1 MKTTVI
7 FAACREYKE
16 DPATKATWF
25 QTTPPYGS
33 YPCGDT
39 VTGPD
44 GKTVEGATLVFD
56 EKSTSAV
63 MEAFNAAAKARGWP
77 GVLVDQEH
85 FSLDNDKPSTAL
97 AWAKDIRQDED
108 GSIWTRW
115 EFTPRGRELW
125 QSRTLVNRSPA
136 FCCERSG
143 KDYRPVALSSI
154 AMTNTPHFKELST
167 LAAARA
173 AEVNTHE
180 GEVQMEEILKALGLA
195 EGASPEDAV
204 AAIEALKQ
212 KASAAEETAAEAE
225 AKCRRIE
232 CDAFIEEHKSKIAD
246 VAACRE
252 AFMADPDSARKLMAA
267 CKAPES
273 KPQTI
278 LAAAKKTPE
287 VHKTGKAFASCRE
300 EMASLPPSERA
311 AYYREHAAEIDV

>member
-1 MKTTVI
+1 MKNEIAV
-7 FAACREYKE
+7 FAACREFVE
-16 DPATKATWF
+16 DAAGNATWF
-25 QTTPPYGS
+25 MTFPPYGR
-33 YPCGDT
+33 YPVGGT
-39 VTGPD
+39 IA
-44 GKTVEGATLVFD
+44 GAAKDAEFVFD
-56 EKSTSAV
+56 E
-63 MEAFNAAAKARGWP
+63 AAARSVIAAFREAAANPEWP
-77 GVLVDQEH
+77 GILVDEEH
-85 FSLDNDKPSTAL
+85 YSLDREKSSAAL
-97 AWAKDIRQDED
+97 AWAKDIRQEED

-115 EFTPRGRELW
+115 EFTPKGRELW

-267 CKAPES
+267 CKAPEA

-300 EMASLPPSERA
+300 EMASLPPAERA
-311 AYYREHAAEIDV
+311 AYYREHAAEIDG

>member
-1 MKTTVI
+1 M
-7 FAACREYKE
+7 
-16 DPATKATWF
+16 
-25 QTTPPYGS
+25 
-33 YPCGDT
+33 
-39 VTGPD
+39 
-44 GKTVEGATLVFD
+44 FD
-56 EKSTSAV
+56 E
-63 MEAFNAAAKARGWP
+63 AAARSVIAAFREAAANPEWP
-77 GVLVDQEH
+77 GILVDEEH
-85 FSLDNDKPSTAL
+85 YSLDRAKSSAAL
-97 AWAKDIRQDED
+97 AWAKDIRQEED

-136 FCCERSG
+136 FCCERCG

-267 CKAPES
+267 CKAPEA

-300 EMASLPPSERA
+300 EMASLPPAERA
-311 AYYREHAAEIDV
+311 AYYREHAAEIDG

>member
-1 MKTTVI
+1 MKNEIAV
-7 FAACREYKE
+7 FAACREFVD
-16 DPATKATWF
+16 DPATNATWF
-25 QTTPPYGS
+25 MTFPPYGR
-33 YPCGDT
+33 YPVGGT
-39 VTGPD
+39 IA
-44 GKTVEGATLVFD
+44 GAAKDAEFVFD
-56 EKSTSAV
+56 EVAARSVIA
-63 MEAFNAAAKARGWP
+63 AFREAAANPEWP
-77 GVLVDQEH
+77 GILVDEEH
-85 FSLDNDKPSTAL
+85 YSLDRAKSSAAL

-180 GEVQMEEILKALGLA
+180 GEIQMEEILKALGLA
-195 EGASPEDAV
+195 EDASTEDAV

-267 CKAPES
+267 CKAPEA

-300 EMASLPPSERA
+300 EMASLPPAERA
-311 AYYREHAAEIDV
+311 KFYKDHAAEIDG

>member
-1 MKTTVI
+1 MKNEIAV
-7 FAACREYKE
+7 FAACREFVE
-16 DPATKATWF
+16 DAATNATWF
-25 QTTPPYGS
+25 MTFPPYGR
-33 YPCGDT
+33 YPVGGT
-39 VTGPD
+39 IA
-44 GKTVEGATLVFD
+44 GAAKDAEFVFD
-56 EKSTSAV
+56 E
-63 MEAFNAAAKARGWP
+63 AAARSVIAAFREAAANPEWP
-77 GVLVDQEH
+77 GILVDEEH
-85 FSLDNDKPSTAL
+85 YSLDRAKSSAAL
-97 AWAKDIRQDED
+97 AWAKDIRQEED

-180 GEVQMEEILKALGLA
+180 GEIQMEEILKALGLA

-267 CKAPES
+267 CKAPEA

-300 EMASLPPSERA
+300 EMASLPPAERA
-311 AYYREHAAEIDV
+311 AYYREHAAEIDG

>member
-1 MKTTVI
+1 MKNEIAV
-7 FAACREYKE
+7 FAACREFVE
-16 DPATKATWF
+16 DAATDATWF
-25 QTTPPYGS
+25 MTFPPYGR
-33 YPCGDT
+33 YPVGGT
-39 VTGPD
+39 IA
-44 GKTVEGATLVFD
+44 GAAEDAEFVFD
-56 EKSTSAV
+56 E
-63 MEAFNAAAKARGWP
+63 AAARSVIAAFREAAANPEWP
-77 GVLVDQEH
+77 GVLVDEEH
-85 FSLDNDKPSTAL
+85 YSLDRAKSSAAL
-97 AWAKDIRQDED
+97 AWAKDIRQEAD

-180 GEVQMEEILKALGLA
+180 GEIQMEEILKALGLA

-212 KASAAEETAAEAE
+212 KASAAEETATEAE

-232 CDAFIEEHKSKIAD
+232 CDAFIEENKSKIAD

-267 CKAPES
+267 CKAPEA
-273 KPQTI
+273 KTQTI

-287 VHKTGKAFASCRE
+287 ARKTGKAFASCRE
-300 EMASLPPSERA
+300 EMASLPPAERA
-311 AYYREHAAEIDV
+311 AYYREHAAEIDG

>member
-1 MKTTVI
+1 MENEIAV
-7 FAACREYKE
+7 FAACREFVE
-16 DPATKATWF
+16 DAATNATWF
-25 QTTPPYGS
+25 MTFPPYGR
-33 YPCGDT
+33 YPVGGT
-39 VTGPD
+39 IA
-44 GKTVEGATLVFD
+44 GAAKDAEFVFD
-56 EKSTSAV
+56 E
-63 MEAFNAAAKARGWP
+63 AAARSVIAAFREAAANPEWP
-77 GVLVDQEH
+77 GILVDEEH
-85 FSLDNDKPSTAL
+85 YSLDRAKSSAAL

-287 VHKTGKAFASCRE
+287 IPKTGKAFASCRE

-311 AYYREHAAEIDV
+311 AYYREHAAEIDG